1 MPEDSK
7 ISHKNT
13 KIHKITQTKYDTKLH
28 TSTHIVMHMPT
39 TILGVDLP
47 GIVLAKKFD
56 KFIARYRDTQVAV
69 CCILPC
75 LVKC

>member
-7 ISHKNT
+7 ISHKYT
-13 KIHKITQTKYDTKLH
+13 KIHKITHIKYDTKLH

-56 KFIARYRDTQVAV
+56 MVICQVAV